1 MTLLISVFAAI
12 ISTAV
17 WYFCAERKKY
27 LLNVPCYIFWG
38 ASVMWF
44 VDAVFEYS
52 ELKAAY
58 FTPAPEDMLN
68 DAFLGFSIIALGL
81 IVWIIILL
89 IKDPNNVIRDALFS
103 KKNNASLSF
112 VHPITGEPLNFHA
125 PLPEDMQNLLT

>member
-27 LLNVPCYIFWG
+27 LLNVPCYLFWG

-89 IKDPNNVIRDALFS
+89 IKDPNSVIRDALFS
-103 KKNNASLSF
+103 KKINSKIIIFQRSDFSLRCF
-112 VHPITGEPLNFHA
+112 YEYNIFCGKT
-125 PLPEDMQNLLT
+125 

>member
-27 LLNVPCYIFWG
+27 LLNVPCYLFWG

-89 IKDPNNVIRDALFS
+89 IKDPNSVIRDALFS
-103 KKNNASLSF
+103 KKINSKIIIFSE
-112 VHPITGEPLNFHA
+112 VIFHFA
-125 PLPEDMQNLLT
+125 VFYEYKIFCGKT

>member
-1 MTLLISVFAAI
+1 MPQLFQLLFGTFVLN
-12 ISTAV
+12 
-17 WYFCAERKKY
+17 EKKY

-89 IKDPNNVIRDALFS
+89 IKDPNSVIRDALFS
-103 KKNNASLSF
+103 KKKINSKIIIFSAK
-112 VHPITGEPLNFHA
+112 
-125 PLPEDMQNLLT
+125 

>member
-27 LLNVPCYIFWG
+27 LLNG

-89 IKDPNNVIRDALFS
+89 IKDPNSVIRDALFS
-103 KKNNASLSF
+103 KKNK
-112 VHPITGEPLNFHA
+112 
-125 PLPEDMQNLLT
+125 

>member
-52 ELKAAY
+52 EVKAAY

-89 IKDPNNVIRDALFS
+89 IKDPNSVIRDALFS
-103 KKNNASLSF
+103 KKNK
-112 VHPITGEPLNFHA
+112 
-125 PLPEDMQNLLT
+125 

>member
-27 LLNVPCYIFWG
+27 LLNVPCYLFWG

-89 IKDPNNVIRDALFS
+89 IIVLSEMPCSAKKINSKIIIFQRSDFS
-103 KKNNASLSF
+103 LRCF
-112 VHPITGEPLNFHA
+112 L
-125 PLPEDMQNLLT
+125 

>member
-12 ISTAV
+12 ISTTV

-89 IKDPNNVIRDALFS
+89 IKDPNSVIRDALFS
-103 KKNNASLSF
+103 KKK
-112 VHPITGEPLNFHA
+112 
-125 PLPEDMQNLLT
+125 